1 MNSNEAFKGFGRKKF
16 KKFNKNANFYHNFA
30 KIAKKYLGLQM
41 DKKVS
46 QNPHLKPKKQAKK
59 QKNTPKVSKDSD
71 KIQKNSS
78 QVLKKQSQKAKDES
92 KLARIQGK
100 AQEIQS
106 KSTQIQGKS
115 KKKQSKGDKIQ
126 NKDKKIQSKVL
137 KIQNEKI
144 QAKGKTHK
152 GKSALKASES
162 EVLQPK
168 MTSKFL
174 ARQEKIKKVALNLFL
189 TQGYEETSLK
199 EIIKK
204 SGGSFSDIYST
215 FQNKEG
221 LFVGVINDILTA
233 KREIY
238 SKILNKNLPL
248 REFLYEFSTSVMR
261 MFLQKR
267 ALRLVKIIYSQ
278 LYKQSNRALIE
289 HFKQNKENIPEQTLV
304 KYFANCPPPL
314 CDEAQRYAELFF
326 NMLKGKCLEEAFF
339 FDKPLMSK
347 KEQAEHC
354 EFVVNF
360 FIKALSAQAN
370 LRH

>member
-1 MNSNEAFKGFGRKKF
+1 
-16 KKFNKNANFYHNFA
+16 
-30 KIAKKYLGLQM
+30 M
-41 DKKVS
+41 DKKAS
-46 QNPHLKPKKQAKK
+46 QNPHLTPKKRAKK
-59 QKNTPKVSKDSD
+59 QKNAPKVSKDSD

-78 QVLKKQSQKAKDES
+78 QVPKKQSQKAKDES
-92 KLARIQGK
+92 KLAKIQGK

-115 KKKQSKGDKIQ
+115 KKKQSKG
-126 NKDKKIQSKVL
+126 NKIQSKVL
-137 KIQNEKI
+137 KIQNKNEKI

-168 MTSKFL
+168 MTPKFL

-267 ALRLVKIIYSQ
+267 ALRLVRIIYSQ

-354 EFVVNF
+354 KFVVNF

>member
-1 MNSNEAFKGFGRKKF
+1 
-16 KKFNKNANFYHNFA
+16 
-30 KIAKKYLGLQM
+30 M

-46 QNPHLKPKKQAKK
+46 QNPHLTPKKRAKK
-59 QKNTPKVSKDSD
+59 QKNAPKISKDSD

-78 QVLKKQSQKAKDES
+78 QVPKKQSQKAKDES
-92 KLARIQGK
+92 KLAKIQGK

-115 KKKQSKGDKIQ
+115 KKSKTRAIKFKTKTKKIQ
-126 NKDKKIQSKVL
+126 SKDKKIQSKVL
-137 KIQNEKI
+137 KIQSEKI
-144 QAKGKTHK
+144 QAKSKTHK

-168 MTSKFL
+168 MTPKFL

-267 ALRLVKIIYSQ
+267 ALRLVRIIYSQ

-326 NMLKGKCLEEAFF
+326 TMLKGKCLEEAFF

>member
-1 MNSNEAFKGFGRKKF
+1 
-16 KKFNKNANFYHNFA
+16 
-30 KIAKKYLGLQM
+30 M
-41 DKKVS
+41 DKKAS
-46 QNPHLKPKKQAKK
+46 QNSHLKPKKQAKK
-59 QKNTPKVSKDSD
+59 QKNAPKVSKDGD

-78 QVLKKQSQKAKDES
+78 QVLKKQRQKAKDES
-92 KLARIQGK
+92 KLAKIQGK

-106 KSTQIQGKS
+106 KSTQIQSKS

-126 NKDKKIQSKVL
+126 NKDKKIQNKDKKIQNKVL
-137 KIQNEKI
+137 KIQSEKI

-152 GKSALKASES
+152 GKSASKASES

-168 MTSKFL
+168 MTPKFL
-174 ARQEKIKKVALNLFL
+174 ARQERIKKVALNLFL

-360 FIKALSAQAN
+360 FIKALSAQAKA
-370 LRH
+370 LS

>member
-1 MNSNEAFKGFGRKKF
+1 
-16 KKFNKNANFYHNFA
+16 
-30 KIAKKYLGLQM
+30 M
-41 DKKVS
+41 DKKAS
-46 QNPHLKPKKQAKK
+46 QNPHLTPKKRAKK
-59 QKNTPKVSKDSD
+59 QKNAPKVSKDSD

-126 NKDKKIQSKVL
+126 NKDKKIQSK
-137 KIQNEKI
+137 KI

-168 MTSKFL
+168 MTPKFL

-326 NMLKGKCLEEAFF
+326 TMLKGKCLEEAFF

-360 FIKALSAQAN
+360 FYQGIISASKFKTLS
-370 LRH
+370 

>member
-1 MNSNEAFKGFGRKKF
+1 MILCWQIRHKSSIFLE
-16 KKFNKNANFYHNFA
+16 KFNKNANFYHNFA

-46 QNPHLKPKKQAKK
+46 QNPHLAPKKRAKK
-59 QKNTPKVSKDSD
+59 QKNAPKVSKDSD
-71 KIQKNSS
+71 KIQ
-78 QVLKKQSQKAKDES
+78 
-92 KLARIQGK
+92 
-100 AQEIQS
+100 
-106 KSTQIQGKS
+106 
-115 KKKQSKGDKIQ
+115 
-126 NKDKKIQSKVL
+126 
-137 KIQNEKI
+137 
-144 QAKGKTHK
+144 AKGKNRK
-152 GKSALKASES
+152 GEFELKADES
-162 EVLQPK
+162 ENLQPK
-168 MTSKFL
+168 MTPKFL

-199 EIIKK
+199 EIIEK

-267 ALRLVKIIYSQ
+267 ALRLVRIIYSQ

-289 HFKQNKENIPEQTLV
+289 HFKQNKENIPEQTLAA
-304 KYFANCPPPL
+304 YFANCPPPL

-326 NMLKGKCLEEAFF
+326 TMLKGKCLEEAFF

-360 FIKALSAQAN
+360 FIKALSAQTN
-370 LRH
+370 LRR

>member
-1 MNSNEAFKGFGRKKF
+1 
-16 KKFNKNANFYHNFA
+16 
-30 KIAKKYLGLQM
+30 M
-41 DKKVS
+41 DKKAS
-46 QNPHLKPKKQAKK
+46 QNPHLTPKKRAKK
-59 QKNTPKVSKDSD
+59 QKNAPKISKDSD

-78 QVLKKQSQKAKDES
+78 QVPKKQSQKAKDES

-126 NKDKKIQSKVL
+126 SKVL
-137 KIQNEKI
+137 KIQSEKI
-144 QAKGKTHK
+144 QAKSKTHK

-168 MTSKFL
+168 MTPKFL

-248 REFLYEFSTSVMR
+248 REFLYEFSTSIMR

-267 ALRLVKIIYSQ
+267 ALRLVRIIYSQ
-278 LYKQSNRALIE
+278 LYKQSNRTLIE
-289 HFKQNKENIPEQTLV
+289 HFKQNRENIPEQTLV

-360 FIKALSAQAN
+360 FIKALPPQAN
-370 LRH
+370 LRR

>member
-1 MNSNEAFKGFGRKKF
+1 
-16 KKFNKNANFYHNFA
+16 
-30 KIAKKYLGLQM
+30 M
-41 DKKVS
+41 DKKAS
-46 QNPHLKPKKQAKK
+46 QNSHLKPKKQAKK
-59 QKNTPKVSKDSD
+59 QKNAPKISKDSD

-78 QVLKKQSQKAKDES
+78 QVPKKQSQKAKDES
-92 KLARIQGK
+92 KLTKIQGK
-100 AQEIQS
+100 AQE
-106 KSTQIQGKS
+106 IQGKS

-137 KIQNEKI
+137 KIQSEKI

-168 MTSKFL
+168 MTPKFL

>member
-1 MNSNEAFKGFGRKKF
+1 MILCWQIRHKSSIFLE
-16 KKFNKNANFYHNFA
+16 KFNKNANFYHNFA

-46 QNPHLKPKKQAKK
+46 QNPHLTPKKRAKN
-59 QKNTPKVSKDSD
+59 QKNAPKVSKDS
-71 KIQKNSS
+71 
-78 QVLKKQSQKAKDES
+78 
-92 KLARIQGK
+92 
-100 AQEIQS
+100 
-106 KSTQIQGKS
+106 
-115 KKKQSKGDKIQ
+115 
-126 NKDKKIQSKVL
+126 
-137 KIQNEKI
+137 EKI
-144 QAKGKTHK
+144 QAKGKNRK
-152 GKSALKASES
+152 GEFELKADES
-162 EVLQPK
+162 ENLQPK
-168 MTSKFL
+168 MTPKFL

-267 ALRLVKIIYSQ
+267 ALRLVRIIYSQ

-326 NMLKGKCLEEAFF
+326 TMLKGKCLEEAFF

>member
-1 MNSNEAFKGFGRKKF
+1 
-16 KKFNKNANFYHNFA
+16 
-30 KIAKKYLGLQM
+30 M
-41 DKKVS
+41 DKKAS

-59 QKNTPKVSKDSD
+59 QKNAPKISKDSD

-78 QVLKKQSQKAKDES
+78 QMLKKQSQKAKDES
-92 KLARIQGK
+92 KLAKIQGN
-100 AQEIQS
+100 AQE
-106 KSTQIQGKS
+106 IQGKS

-137 KIQNEKI
+137 KIQSEKI

-168 MTSKFL
+168 MTPKFL

-326 NMLKGKCLEEAFF
+326 TMLKGKCLEEAFF

-360 FIKALSAQAN
+360 FIKALPPQAN

>member
-1 MNSNEAFKGFGRKKF
+1 MILCWQIRHKSSIFLE
-16 KKFNKNANFYHNFA
+16 KFNKNANFYHNFA

-41 DKKVS
+41 DKKAS
-46 QNPHLKPKKQAKK
+46 QNSHLKPKKQAKK
-59 QKNTPKVSKDSD
+59 QKNAPKVSKDSD

-78 QVLKKQSQKAKDES
+78 QVPKKQSQKAKDES
-92 KLARIQGK
+92 KLAKIQAK

-106 KSTQIQGKS
+106 KSTQIQGKN
-115 KKKQSKGDKIQ
+115 KKKQNKGD
-126 NKDKKIQSKVL
+126 KIQSKVL
-137 KIQNEKI
+137 KIQSEKI
-144 QAKGKTHK
+144 QAKSKTHK
-152 GKSALKASES
+152 GKSALKANES

-168 MTSKFL
+168 MTPKFL

-326 NMLKGKCLEEAFF
+326 TMLKGKCLEEAFF

>member
-1 MNSNEAFKGFGRKKF
+1 MRK
-16 KKFNKNANFYHNFA
+16 
-30 KIAKKYLGLQM
+30 
-41 DKKVS
+41 
-46 QNPHLKPKKQAKK
+46 
-59 QKNTPKVSKDSD
+59 
-71 KIQKNSS
+71 KNSS
-78 QVLKKQSQKAKDES
+78 QVPKKQSQKAKDES
-92 KLARIQGK
+92 KLAKIQGK
-100 AQEIQS
+100 AQEIQN
-106 KSTQIQGKS
+106 KSAQIQGKN

-126 NKDKKIQSKVL
+126 NKDKKIQ
-137 KIQNEKI
+137 
-144 QAKGKTHK
+144 AKGKNRK
-152 GKSALKASES
+152 GEFELKADES
-162 EVLQPK
+162 ENLQPK
-168 MTSKFL
+168 MTPKFL

-221 LFVGVINDILTA
+221 LFVGVLNDILTE

-238 SKILNKNLPL
+238 SKFLNKNLPL

-261 MFLQKR
+261 TFLQKR

-360 FIKALSAQAN
+360 FIKALSAQTN

>member
-1 MNSNEAFKGFGRKKF
+1 
-16 KKFNKNANFYHNFA
+16 
-30 KIAKKYLGLQM
+30 M
-41 DKKVS
+41 DKKAS
-46 QNPHLKPKKQAKK
+46 QNSHLKPKKRAKK
-59 QKNTPKVSKDSD
+59 QKNAPKVSKDSD

-106 KSTQIQGKS
+106 ESTQIQGKS

-126 NKDKKIQSKVL
+126 SKVL
-137 KIQNEKI
+137 KIQSEKI
-144 QAKGKTHK
+144 QAKSKTHK
-152 GKSALKASES
+152 GKFALKASES

-168 MTSKFL
+168 MTPKFL

-326 NMLKGKCLEEAFF
+326 TMLKGKCLEEAFF

>member
-1 MNSNEAFKGFGRKKF
+1 M
-16 KKFNKNANFYHNFA
+16 
-30 KIAKKYLGLQM
+30 
-41 DKKVS
+41 
-46 QNPHLKPKKQAKK
+46 
-59 QKNTPKVSKDSD
+59 TP
-71 KIQKNSS
+71 
-78 QVLKKQSQKAKDES
+78 
-92 KLARIQGK
+92 
-100 AQEIQS
+100 
-106 KSTQIQGKS
+106 
-115 KKKQSKGDKIQ
+115 
-126 NKDKKIQSKVL
+126 
-137 KIQNEKI
+137 
-144 QAKGKTHK
+144 
-152 GKSALKASES
+152 
-162 EVLQPK
+162 
-168 MTSKFL
+168 KFL

-267 ALRLVKIIYSQ
+267 ALRLVRIIYSQ

-289 HFKQNKENIPEQTLV
+289 HFKQNKENIPEQTLAA
-304 KYFANCPPPL
+304 YFANCPPPL

-326 NMLKGKCLEEAFF
+326 TMLKGKCLEEAFF

-360 FIKALSAQAN
+360 FIKALSAQTN
-370 LRH
+370 LRR

>member
-1 MNSNEAFKGFGRKKF
+1 
-16 KKFNKNANFYHNFA
+16 
-30 KIAKKYLGLQM
+30 M
-41 DKKVS
+41 DKKAS
-46 QNPHLKPKKQAKK
+46 QNPHLKPKNQAKK
-59 QKNTPKVSKDSD
+59 QKNAPKVSKDGD
-71 KIQKNSS
+71 KIQKNSN

-106 KSTQIQGKS
+106 
-115 KKKQSKGDKIQ
+115 
-126 NKDKKIQSKVL
+126 
-137 KIQNEKI
+137 EKI
-144 QAKGKTHK
+144 QAKGKAHK

-168 MTSKFL
+168 MTPKFL

-215 FQNKEG
+215 FKNKEG

-326 NMLKGKCLEEAFF
+326 TMLKGKCLEEAFF

-347 KEQAEHC
+347 KGQAEHC

>member
-1 MNSNEAFKGFGRKKF
+1 
-16 KKFNKNANFYHNFA
+16 
-30 KIAKKYLGLQM
+30 M
-41 DKKVS
+41 DKKAS

-59 QKNTPKVSKDSD
+59 QKNAPKISKDSD

-92 KLARIQGK
+92 KLAKIQGK

-115 KKKQSKGDKIQ
+115 
-126 NKDKKIQSKVL
+126 
-137 KIQNEKI
+137 
-144 QAKGKTHK
+144 KTHK

-168 MTSKFL
+168 MTPKFL

-360 FIKALSAQAN
+360 FIKALPPQAN

>member
-1 MNSNEAFKGFGRKKF
+1 
-16 KKFNKNANFYHNFA
+16 
-30 KIAKKYLGLQM
+30 M
-41 DKKVS
+41 DKKAS
-46 QNPHLKPKKQAKK
+46 QNSHLKPKKQTKK
-59 QKNTPKVSKDSD
+59 QKNAPKVSKDSD
-71 KIQKNSS
+71 KIQKNSN
-78 QVLKKQSQKAKDES
+78 QVPKKQSQKAKDES
-92 KLARIQGK
+92 KLAKIQSK

-106 KSTQIQGKS
+106 KSTQIQGKN

-126 NKDKKIQSKVL
+126 SKVL
-137 KIQNEKI
+137 KIQSEKI

-168 MTSKFL
+168 MTPKFL

-360 FIKALSAQAN
+360 FIKALSAQAKA
-370 LRH
+370 LS

>member
-1 MNSNEAFKGFGRKKF
+1 
-16 KKFNKNANFYHNFA
+16 
-30 KIAKKYLGLQM
+30 M

-59 QKNTPKVSKDSD
+59 QKNAPKVSKDSD
-71 KIQKNSS
+71 KIQKNSN

-92 KLARIQGK
+92 KLAKIQGK
-100 AQEIQS
+100 AQEIQ
-106 KSTQIQGKS
+106 GKS
-115 KKKQSKGDKIQ
+115 KKKQNKGDKIQ
-126 NKDKKIQSKVL
+126 SKDKKIQSKVL
-137 KIQNEKI
+137 KIQSEKI

-168 MTSKFL
+168 MTPKFL

>member
-1 MNSNEAFKGFGRKKF
+1 M
-16 KKFNKNANFYHNFA
+16 
-30 KIAKKYLGLQM
+30 
-41 DKKVS
+41 
-46 QNPHLKPKKQAKK
+46 
-59 QKNTPKVSKDSD
+59 
-71 KIQKNSS
+71 
-78 QVLKKQSQKAKDES
+78 
-92 KLARIQGK
+92 
-100 AQEIQS
+100 
-106 KSTQIQGKS
+106 
-115 KKKQSKGDKIQ
+115 
-126 NKDKKIQSKVL
+126 
-137 KIQNEKI
+137 
-144 QAKGKTHK
+144 
-152 GKSALKASES
+152 
-162 EVLQPK
+162 QPK
-168 MTSKFL
+168 MTPKFL

-326 NMLKGKCLEEAFF
+326 TMLKGKCLEEAFF

>member
-1 MNSNEAFKGFGRKKF
+1 
-16 KKFNKNANFYHNFA
+16 
-30 KIAKKYLGLQM
+30 M
-41 DKKVS
+41 DKKAS

-59 QKNTPKVSKDSD
+59 QKNAPKISKDSD

-78 QVLKKQSQKAKDES
+78 QMLKKQSQKAKDES
-92 KLARIQGK
+92 KLAKIQGK

-115 KKKQSKGDKIQ
+115 KKKQSKG
-126 NKDKKIQSKVL
+126 NKIQSKVL
-137 KIQNEKI
+137 KIQNKNEKI

-168 MTSKFL
+168 MTPKFL

-221 LFVGVINDILTA
+221 LFVGVLNDILTA

-238 SKILNKNLPL
+238 SKFLNKNLPL

-261 MFLQKR
+261 TFLQKR

-360 FIKALSAQAN
+360 FIKALSAQTN

>member
-1 MNSNEAFKGFGRKKF
+1 M
-16 KKFNKNANFYHNFA
+16 
-30 KIAKKYLGLQM
+30 
-41 DKKVS
+41 
-46 QNPHLKPKKQAKK
+46 
-59 QKNTPKVSKDSD
+59 
-71 KIQKNSS
+71 
-78 QVLKKQSQKAKDES
+78 
-92 KLARIQGK
+92 
-100 AQEIQS
+100 
-106 KSTQIQGKS
+106 
-115 KKKQSKGDKIQ
+115 
-126 NKDKKIQSKVL
+126 
-137 KIQNEKI
+137 
-144 QAKGKTHK
+144 
-152 GKSALKASES
+152 
-162 EVLQPK
+162 QPK
-168 MTSKFL
+168 MTPKFL

-267 ALRLVKIIYSQ
+267 ALRLVRIIYSQ
-278 LYKQSNRALIE
+278 LYKQSNRTLIE

-326 NMLKGKCLEEAFF
+326 TMLKGKCLEEAFF
-339 FDKPLMSK
+339 FDKPLMNK

>member
-1 MNSNEAFKGFGRKKF
+1 
-16 KKFNKNANFYHNFA
+16 
-30 KIAKKYLGLQM
+30 M
-41 DKKVS
+41 DKKAS
-46 QNPHLKPKKQAKK
+46 QNPHLTPKKRAKK
-59 QKNTPKVSKDSD
+59 QKNAPKVSKDSD

-137 KIQNEKI
+137 KIQSEKI

-168 MTSKFL
+168 MTPKFL

-267 ALRLVKIIYSQ
+267 ALRLVRIIYSQ
-278 LYKQSNRALIE
+278 LYKQSNRTLIE
-289 HFKQNKENIPEQTLV
+289 HFKQNRENIPEQTLV

-326 NMLKGKCLEEAFF
+326 TMLKGKCLEEAFF

-360 FIKALSAQAN
+360 FIKALSAQTKFKT
-370 LRH
+370 LS

>member
-1 MNSNEAFKGFGRKKF
+1 
-16 KKFNKNANFYHNFA
+16 
-30 KIAKKYLGLQM
+30 M
-41 DKKVS
+41 DKKAS
-46 QNPHLKPKKQAKK
+46 QNPHLTPKKRAKK
-59 QKNTPKVSKDSD
+59 QKNAPKVSKDSD

-126 NKDKKIQSKVL
+126 NKDKKIQSK
-137 KIQNEKI
+137 KI
-144 QAKGKTHK
+144 QAKGKAHK

-168 MTSKFL
+168 MTPKFL

-267 ALRLVKIIYSQ
+267 ALRLVRIIYSQ

-326 NMLKGKCLEEAFF
+326 TMLKGKCLEEAFF

-360 FIKALSAQAN
+360 FIKALSPQAN
-370 LRH
+370 LRR

>member
-1 MNSNEAFKGFGRKKF
+1 
-16 KKFNKNANFYHNFA
+16 
-30 KIAKKYLGLQM
+30 M

-46 QNPHLKPKKQAKK
+46 QNPHLTPKKRAKK
-59 QKNTPKVSKDSD
+59 QKNAPKVSKDSD
-71 KIQKNSS
+71 KIQKNSN
-78 QVLKKQSQKAKDES
+78 QVPKKQSQKEKDKS
-92 KLARIQGK
+92 KLAKIQGK

-106 KSTQIQGKS
+106 KSAQIQGKS
-115 KKKQSKGDKIQ
+115 KKKQNKGDKIQ

-137 KIQNEKI
+137 KIQSEKI
-144 QAKGKTHK
+144 QAKSKTHK

-162 EVLQPK
+162 ENLQPK
-168 MTSKFL
+168 MTPKFL

-199 EIIKK
+199 EIIEK

-267 ALRLVKIIYSQ
+267 ALRLVRIIYSQ

-289 HFKQNKENIPEQTLV
+289 HFKQNKENIPEQTLAA
-304 KYFANCPPPL
+304 YFANCPPPL

-326 NMLKGKCLEEAFF
+326 TMLKGKCLEEAFF

-360 FIKALSAQAN
+360 FIKALSAQTN
-370 LRH
+370 LRR

>member
-1 MNSNEAFKGFGRKKF
+1 MK
-16 KKFNKNANFYHNFA
+16 
-30 KIAKKYLGLQM
+30 
-41 DKKVS
+41 
-46 QNPHLKPKKQAKK
+46 
-59 QKNTPKVSKDSD
+59 
-71 KIQKNSS
+71 KNSS

-92 KLARIQGK
+92 KLAKIQGK

-106 KSTQIQGKS
+106 KSTQIQSKS

-126 NKDKKIQSKVL
+126 NKDKKIQNKDKKIQSKVL
-137 KIQNEKI
+137 KIQSEKI
-144 QAKGKTHK
+144 QAKSKTHK
-152 GKSALKASES
+152 GKSALKANES

-168 MTSKFL
+168 MTPKFL

-339 FDKPLMSK
+339 FDKPLMNK

>member
-1 MNSNEAFKGFGRKKF
+1 MMNSNKAFKGFKRKKF

-41 DKKVS
+41 DKKAS
-46 QNPHLKPKKQAKK
+46 QNSHLKPKKQAKK
-59 QKNTPKVSKDSD
+59 QKNAPKISKDSD

-78 QVLKKQSQKAKDES
+78 QVLKKQNQKAKDES
-92 KLARIQGK
+92 KLAKIQSK

-106 KSTQIQGKS
+106 KSTQIQGKN
-115 KKKQSKGDKIQ
+115 KKKQNKGDKIQ
-126 NKDKKIQSKVL
+126 
-137 KIQNEKI
+137 
-144 QAKGKTHK
+144 AKSKTHK

-168 MTSKFL
+168 MTPKFL

-267 ALRLVKIIYSQ
+267 ALRLVRIIYSQ

-360 FIKALSAQAN
+360 FIKALPPQAKA
-370 LRH
+370 LS

>member
-1 MNSNEAFKGFGRKKF
+1 MILCWQIRHKSSIFLE
-16 KKFNKNANFYHNFA
+16 KFNKNANFYHNFA

-46 QNPHLKPKKQAKK
+46 QNPHLTPKKRAKK
-59 QKNTPKVSKDSD
+59 QKNAPKVSKDSD

-106 KSTQIQGKS
+106 
-115 KKKQSKGDKIQ
+115 
-126 NKDKKIQSKVL
+126 
-137 KIQNEKI
+137 EKI
-144 QAKGKTHK
+144 QAKSKTHK
-152 GKSALKASES
+152 GKFALKASES

-168 MTSKFL
+168 MTPKFL

-326 NMLKGKCLEEAFF
+326 TMLKGKCLEEAFF

-360 FIKALSAQAN
+360 FIKALSAQTN

>member
-1 MNSNEAFKGFGRKKF
+1 MKK
-16 KKFNKNANFYHNFA
+16 N
-30 KIAKKYLGLQM
+30 L
-41 DKKVS
+41 
-46 QNPHLKPKKQAKK
+46 
-59 QKNTPKVSKDSD
+59 
-71 KIQKNSS
+71 S

-92 KLARIQGK
+92 KLAKIQGK
-100 AQEIQS
+100 AQEIQN
-106 KSTQIQGKS
+106 KSAQIQGKN

-126 NKDKKIQSKVL
+126 NKDKKIQ
-137 KIQNEKI
+137 
-144 QAKGKTHK
+144 AKGKNRK
-152 GKSALKASES
+152 GEFELKADES
-162 EVLQPK
+162 ENLQPK
-168 MTSKFL
+168 MTPKFL
-174 ARQEKIKKVALNLFL
+174 ARQEKIKKVALDLFL

-233 KREIY
+233 ERGIY

-248 REFLYEFSTSVMR
+248 RECLYEFSTSIMR
-261 MFLQKR
+261 TFLKKR
-267 ALRLVKIIYSQ
+267 ALKLVKIIYSQ

-326 NMLKGKCLEEAFF
+326 TMLKGKCLEEVFF

-360 FIKALSAQAN
+360 FIKALSAQTN

>member
-1 MNSNEAFKGFGRKKF
+1 MILCWQIRHKSSIFLE
-16 KKFNKNANFYHNFA
+16 KFNKNANFYHNFA

-41 DKKVS
+41 DKKAS

-59 QKNTPKVSKDSD
+59 QKNAPKVSKDGD

-78 QVLKKQSQKAKDES
+78 QVPKKQSQKTKDES
-92 KLARIQGK
+92 KLAKIQGK
-100 AQEIQS
+100 AQEIQ
-106 KSTQIQGKS
+106 GKN

-137 KIQNEKI
+137 KIQSEKI
-144 QAKGKTHK
+144 QAKSKTHK

-168 MTSKFL
+168 MTPKFL

-360 FIKALSAQAN
+360 FIKALSAQAKA
-370 LRH
+370 LS

>member
-1 MNSNEAFKGFGRKKF
+1 
-16 KKFNKNANFYHNFA
+16 
-30 KIAKKYLGLQM
+30 M
-41 DKKVS
+41 DKKAS
-46 QNPHLKPKKQAKK
+46 QNPHLTPKKRAKK
-59 QKNTPKVSKDSD
+59 QKNAPKVSKDSD

-92 KLARIQGK
+92 KLAKIQGK

-106 KSTQIQGKS
+106 KSAQIQGKS
-115 KKKQSKGDKIQ
+115 KKKQSKG
-126 NKDKKIQSKVL
+126 NKIQSKVL
-137 KIQNEKI
+137 KIQSEKI

-152 GKSALKASES
+152 GKSALKANES

-168 MTSKFL
+168 MTPKFL

-304 KYFANCPPPL
+304 KYFANCLPPL

-326 NMLKGKCLEEAFF
+326 TMLKGKCLEEAFF

-360 FIKALSAQAN
+360 FIKALSAQTN

>member
-1 MNSNEAFKGFGRKKF
+1 
-16 KKFNKNANFYHNFA
+16 
-30 KIAKKYLGLQM
+30 M
-41 DKKVS
+41 DKKAS
-46 QNPHLKPKKQAKK
+46 QNSHLKPKNQAKK
-59 QKNTPKVSKDSD
+59 QKNAPKVSKDSD

-78 QVLKKQSQKAKDES
+78 QVPKKQSQKVKDES
-92 KLARIQGK
+92 KLAKIQAK

-115 KKKQSKGDKIQ
+115 
-126 NKDKKIQSKVL
+126 
-137 KIQNEKI
+137 
-144 QAKGKTHK
+144 KTHK

-168 MTSKFL
+168 MTPKFL
-174 ARQEKIKKVALNLFL
+174 ARQEKIKKMALNLFL

-326 NMLKGKCLEEAFF
+326 TMLKGKCLEEAFF

-370 LRH
+370 LRR

>member
-1 MNSNEAFKGFGRKKF
+1 
-16 KKFNKNANFYHNFA
+16 
-30 KIAKKYLGLQM
+30 M

-59 QKNTPKVSKDSD
+59 QKNAPKISKDGD

-78 QVLKKQSQKAKDES
+78 QVPKKQSQKTKDES
-92 KLARIQGK
+92 KLAKIQGK
-100 AQEIQS
+100 SA
-106 KSTQIQGKS
+106 QIQGKS

-137 KIQNEKI
+137 KIQSEKI
-144 QAKGKTHK
+144 QAKSKTRK

-168 MTSKFL
+168 MTPKFL

>member
-1 MNSNEAFKGFGRKKF
+1 MILCWQIRHKSSIFLE
-16 KKFNKNANFYHNFA
+16 KFNKNANFYHNFA

-41 DKKVS
+41 DKKAS
-46 QNPHLKPKKQAKK
+46 QNPHLKPKNQAKK
-59 QKNTPKVSKDSD
+59 QKN
-71 KIQKNSS
+71 
-78 QVLKKQSQKAKDES
+78 
-92 KLARIQGK
+92 
-100 AQEIQS
+100 
-106 KSTQIQGKS
+106 
-115 KKKQSKGDKIQ
+115 
-126 NKDKKIQSKVL
+126 QSKVL
-137 KIQNEKI
+137 KIQNKNEKI
-144 QAKGKTHK
+144 QAKGKNRK
-152 GKSALKASES
+152 GEFELKADES
-162 EVLQPK
+162 ENLQPK
-168 MTSKFL
+168 MTPKFL

-267 ALRLVKIIYSQ
+267 ALRLVRIIYSQ
-278 LYKQSNRALIE
+278 LYKQSNRTLIE
-289 HFKQNKENIPEQTLV
+289 HFKQNRENIPEQTLV

-326 NMLKGKCLEEAFF
+326 TMLKGKCLEEAFF

>member
-1 MNSNEAFKGFGRKKF
+1 MINSNEAFKGFKRKKF

-46 QNPHLKPKKQAKK
+46 QNSHLKPKKQAKK
-59 QKNTPKVSKDSD
+59 QKNAPKVSKD
-71 KIQKNSS
+71 
-78 QVLKKQSQKAKDES
+78 
-92 KLARIQGK
+92 
-100 AQEIQS
+100 
-106 KSTQIQGKS
+106 
-115 KKKQSKGDKIQ
+115 GD
-126 NKDKKIQSKVL
+126 
-137 KIQNEKI
+137 KI
-144 QAKGKTHK
+144 QAKGKNRK
-152 GKSALKASES
+152 GEFELKADES
-162 EVLQPK
+162 ENLQPK
-168 MTSKFL
+168 MTPKFL

-326 NMLKGKCLEEAFF
+326 TMLKGKCLEEAFF

-370 LRH
+370 LRR

>member
-1 MNSNEAFKGFGRKKF
+1 MILCWQIRHKSSIFLE
-16 KKFNKNANFYHNFA
+16 KFNKNANFYHNFA

-46 QNPHLKPKKQAKK
+46 QNPHLTPKKRAKN
-59 QKNTPKVSKDSD
+59 QKNAPKVSKDS
-71 KIQKNSS
+71 
-78 QVLKKQSQKAKDES
+78 
-92 KLARIQGK
+92 
-100 AQEIQS
+100 
-106 KSTQIQGKS
+106 
-115 KKKQSKGDKIQ
+115 
-126 NKDKKIQSKVL
+126 
-137 KIQNEKI
+137 EKI
-144 QAKGKTHK
+144 QAKSKTHK

-168 MTSKFL
+168 MTPKFL

-215 FQNKEG
+215 FQNKED

-289 HFKQNKENIPEQTLV
+289 HFKQNKENIPEQALAA
-304 KYFANCPPPL
+304 YFANCPPPL

-326 NMLKGKCLEEAFF
+326 TMLKGKCLEEAFF

-347 KEQAEHC
+347 KGQAEHC

>member
-1 MNSNEAFKGFGRKKF
+1 MKK
-16 KKFNKNANFYHNFA
+16 N
-30 KIAKKYLGLQM
+30 L
-41 DKKVS
+41 
-46 QNPHLKPKKQAKK
+46 
-59 QKNTPKVSKDSD
+59 
-71 KIQKNSS
+71 S
-78 QVLKKQSQKAKDES
+78 QVPKKQSQKTKDES
-92 KLARIQGK
+92 KLAKIQGK
-100 AQEIQS
+100 AQEIQN
-106 KSTQIQGKS
+106 KSAQIQGKN

-126 NKDKKIQSKVL
+126 NKND
-137 KIQNEKI
+137 KIQNKNDKI
-144 QAKGKTHK
+144 QAKDKNRK
-152 GKSALKASES
+152 GEFELKADES
-162 EVLQPK
+162 ENLQPK
-168 MTSKFL
+168 MTPKFL

-221 LFVGVINDILTA
+221 LFVGVLNDILTE

-238 SKILNKNLPL
+238 SKFLNKNLPL

-261 MFLQKR
+261 TFLQKR

-326 NMLKGKCLEEAFF
+326 TMLKGKCLEEAFF

-360 FIKALSAQAN
+360 FIKALN
-370 LRH
+370 

>member
-1 MNSNEAFKGFGRKKF
+1 
-16 KKFNKNANFYHNFA
+16 
-30 KIAKKYLGLQM
+30 M
-41 DKKVS
+41 DKKAS

-59 QKNTPKVSKDSD
+59 QKNAPKVSKDGD

-78 QVLKKQSQKAKDES
+78 QVPKKQSQKAKDES
-92 KLARIQGK
+92 KLAKIQGK

-106 KSTQIQGKS
+106 KG
-115 KKKQSKGDKIQ
+115 KKK
-126 NKDKKIQSKVL
+126 QSKVL
-137 KIQNEKI
+137 KIQSEKI
-144 QAKGKTHK
+144 QAKSKTHK

-168 MTSKFL
+168 MTPKFL

-248 REFLYEFSTSVMR
+248 REFLYEFSMSVMR

-267 ALRLVKIIYSQ
+267 ALRLVRIIYSQ

-370 LRH
+370 LRR

>member
-1 MNSNEAFKGFGRKKF
+1 
-16 KKFNKNANFYHNFA
+16 
-30 KIAKKYLGLQM
+30 M
-41 DKKVS
+41 DKKAS

-59 QKNTPKVSKDSD
+59 QKNAPKISKDSD

-78 QVLKKQSQKAKDES
+78 QVPKKQSQKAKDES
-92 KLARIQGK
+92 KLAKIQGK

-106 KSTQIQGKS
+106 KSVQIQGKN
-115 KKKQSKGDKIQ
+115 KKKQNKGDKIQ

-137 KIQNEKI
+137 KIQSEKI
-144 QAKGKTHK
+144 QAKGKNRK
-152 GKSALKASES
+152 GEFELKADES
-162 EVLQPK
+162 ENLQPK
-168 MTSKFL
+168 MTPKFL

-360 FIKALSAQAN
+360 FIKALPPQAN
-370 LRH
+370 LRR

>member
-1 MNSNEAFKGFGRKKF
+1 MKK
-16 KKFNKNANFYHNFA
+16 K
-30 KIAKKYLGLQM
+30 L
-41 DKKVS
+41 
-46 QNPHLKPKKQAKK
+46 
-59 QKNTPKVSKDSD
+59 
-71 KIQKNSS
+71 S
-78 QVLKKQSQKAKDES
+78 QVPKKQSQKAKDES
-92 KLARIQGK
+92 KLAKIQGK
-100 AQEIQS
+100 AQEIQG
-106 KSTQIQGKS
+106 KSAQIQGKN

-126 NKDKKIQSKVL
+126 NKDRKIQSKVL
-137 KIQNEKI
+137 KIQSEKI
-144 QAKGKTHK
+144 QAKSKTHK

-168 MTSKFL
+168 MTPKFL

-267 ALRLVKIIYSQ
+267 VLRLVKIIYSQ

-326 NMLKGKCLEEAFF
+326 TMLKGKCLEEAFF

>member
-1 MNSNEAFKGFGRKKF
+1 MILCWQIRHKSSIFLE
-16 KKFNKNANFYHNFA
+16 KFNKNANFYHNFA

-41 DKKVS
+41 DKKAS

-59 QKNTPKVSKDSD
+59 QKNAPKVSKDGD

-78 QVLKKQSQKAKDES
+78 QVPKKQSQKTKDES
-92 KLARIQGK
+92 KLAKIQGK
-100 AQEIQS
+100 AQEIQ
-106 KSTQIQGKS
+106 GKN

-137 KIQNEKI
+137 KIQSEKI
-144 QAKGKTHK
+144 QAKSKTHK

-168 MTSKFL
+168 MTPKFL

-289 HFKQNKENIPEQTLV
+289 HFKQNKENIPEQTLM

>member
-1 MNSNEAFKGFGRKKF
+1 
-16 KKFNKNANFYHNFA
+16 
-30 KIAKKYLGLQM
+30 M
-41 DKKVS
+41 DKKAS
-46 QNPHLKPKKQAKK
+46 QNPHLTPKKRAKK
-59 QKNTPKVSKDSD
+59 QKNAPKVSKDSD

-106 KSTQIQGKS
+106 KVL
-115 KKKQSKGDKIQ
+115 
-126 NKDKKIQSKVL
+126 KIQSK
-137 KIQNEKI
+137 KI

-168 MTSKFL
+168 MTPKFL

-267 ALRLVKIIYSQ
+267 ALRLVRIIYSQ

-326 NMLKGKCLEEAFF
+326 TMLKGKCLEEAFF
-339 FDKPLMSK
+339 FDKPLMNK